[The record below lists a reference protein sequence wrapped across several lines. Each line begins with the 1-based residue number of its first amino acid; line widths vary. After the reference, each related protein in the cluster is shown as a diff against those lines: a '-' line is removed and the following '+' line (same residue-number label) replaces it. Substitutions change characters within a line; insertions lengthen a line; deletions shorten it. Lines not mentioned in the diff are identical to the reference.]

1 MGVFALPVSSG
12 GGGGSVNAGAGWDS
26 VYEDVMGAVHGLPA
40 WRGQA
45 HHAEDR
51 LQCRRSCVK
60 SEAVAKR
67 NEQLVRKSSEST
79 TTFIYFYSFG
89 KHHAHEHTRARGGR
103 TCMTTYMN
111 FSAQADA
118 VMRAVNEGRAI
129 RSAHGLA
136 SGQSN
141 HNSQILRAQVH
152 VDATRMCIML
162 IC

>member
-1 MGVFALPVSSG
+1 M
-12 GGGGSVNAGAGWDS
+12 
-26 VYEDVMGAVHGLPA
+26 YEDGMVAVHGLPA

-141 HNSQILRAQVH
+141 HNSQNPASASTCGRYSHVH
-152 VDATRMCIML
+152 HADML
-162 IC
+162 IVPRSVRIETLFHLPLKQSYPSN